1 MDNSL
6 KLFLIGF
13 ILSLIITVILDQN
26 TNSKGFL
33 QSFVTAGA
41 QLWHLVFMLTVVTTL
56 PFMVIEPLKKR
67 FTRKTFLPFP
77 FLGGYG
83 TGFLLL
89 AIIGMIISFLS

>member
-13 ILSLIITVILDQN
+13 TLSIIVTMILDQSSN
-26 TNSKGFL
+26 TDGLL

-41 QLWHLVFMLTVVTTL
+41 QLWQLIFMLTIITTL

-67 FTRKTFLPFP
+67 FTRKTYLPFP

-89 AIIGMIISFLS
+89 ATIGLIISFVS